1 MKKETVILVVVIA
14 FLAGL
19 VVGAFSFQYF
29 IRKKEVQTARIPQ
42 KPQMAPQEAPAP
54 PPGPS
59 PAEVASKVDAL
70 KDIVKKDPKNLSAWV
85 ELGNLYFDS
94 NQPQEAIKTYTEYL
108 KIKPD
113 NADVRT
119 DLGIMYR
126 NAGEI
131 DKAIDEFKKAAQLDP
146 KHVNSRY
153 NLGLVLLHDK
163 QDMKAAIKAW
173 EDYLKVD
180 PKSERAQRLKAQL
193 EKMKAMADTK
203 KGK

>member
-1 MKKETVILVVVIA
+1 MKKETVILAVVIA

-29 IRKKEVQTARIPQ
+29 IRKKDVQTTRLPQ
-42 KPQMAPQEAPAP
+42 KPQMVPQEAPAP

-59 PAEVASKVDAL
+59 PAEVASKIDAL
-70 KDIVKKDPKNLSAWV
+70 KEIVKKDPKNLSGWV

-94 NQPQEAIKTYTEYL
+94 NQPQEAIKAYTEYL

-113 NADVRT
+113 SADVRT

-126 NAGEI
+126 NSGDI
-131 DKAIDEFKKAAQLDP
+131 DKAIEEFKKAAQIDP
-146 KHVNSRY
+146 KHINSRY

-163 QDMKAAIKAW
+163 RDIKSAIKVW

-180 PKSERAQRLKAQL
+180 PNSERAQRIKAQL
-193 EKMKAMADTK
+193 DKLKTMANASK
-203 KGK
+203 

>member
-1 MKKETVILVVVIA
+1 MKKEAVILVVVIA

-19 VVGAFSFQYF
+19 VIGAFSFQYF
-29 IRKKEVQTARIPQ
+29 IRNKEVRTARPPQ
-42 KPQMAPQEAPAP
+42 RPPMASQETA
-54 PPGPS
+54 PPGPT
-59 PAEVASKVDAL
+59 PVELASKIDAQ
-70 KDIVKKDPKNLSAWV
+70 KEIVKKDPKNLSALV

-113 NADVRT
+113 SADVRT

-131 DKAIDEFKKAAQLDP
+131 DKAIDEFKKASQIDP
-146 KHVNSRY
+146 KHMNSRY

-163 QDMKAAIKAW
+163 RDIKSAIKAW
-173 EDYLKVD
+173 EDYLRVD
-180 PKSERAQRLKAQL
+180 PNSERANRIKAQL
-193 EKMKAMADTK
+193 DKLKSMANASK
-203 KGK
+203 

>member
-1 MKKETVILVVVIA
+1 MKKETLILVVLIA

-29 IRKKEVQTARIPQ
+29 IRKKGVQTARIPQ

-59 PAEVASKVDAL
+59 PTEVASKVDAL
-70 KDIVKKDPKNLSAWV
+70 KEIVKKDPKNLSAWV

-94 NQPQEAIKTYTEYL
+94 NQPQEAIKAYTEYL

-131 DKAIDEFKKAAQLDP
+131 DKAIEEFKKAAQLDP

-180 PKSERAQRLKAQL
+180 PKSERAQRLRAQL

-203 KGK
+203 K